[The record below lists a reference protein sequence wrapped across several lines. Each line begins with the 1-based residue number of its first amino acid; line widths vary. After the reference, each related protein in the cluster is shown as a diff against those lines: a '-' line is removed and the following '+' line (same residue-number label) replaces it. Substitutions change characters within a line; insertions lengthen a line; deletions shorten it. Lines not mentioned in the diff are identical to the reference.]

1 VTIKADEKITL
12 DAPEVKCT
20 KKLTTASFPATKGGE
35 MHGNFTGT
43 ATFNDVRPDDHDHGG
58 VKSGDDRTRGTK

>member
-1 VTIKADEKITL
+1 MTIKADEKITL
-12 DAPEVKCT
+12 AAPEVKCT
-20 KKLTTASFPATKGGE
+20 KKLTTASFSATEGGE

-58 VKSGDDRTRGTK
+58 VKSGDDRTRGIK